1 LLVMQG
7 VLNPS
12 NIFGFSG
19 FLQPWFLS
27 WDLMNNKL
35 KPALLGGLIVGFLS
49 AIHSIIPF
57 IGACCCIWS
66 IVGGALAAFLYIKGS
81 SVPVKLGDGAIVGA
95 LAGVVGGIL
104 YLPYSLFVGMAVMQE
119 KLNQSGVNIP
129 FSGTILVIIAS
140 IVGAI
145 MLVVLSTLGG
155 VIGTAIFE
163 KRKDGAVQ
171 PPPQNFA

>member
-1 LLVMQG
+1 M
-7 VLNPS
+7 
-12 NIFGFSG
+12 
-19 FLQPWFLS
+19 
-27 WDLMNNKL
+27 
-35 KPALLGGLIVGFLS
+35 GFLS
-49 AIHSIIPF
+49 AIHSLIPF

-66 IVGGALAAFLYIKGS
+66 VIGGGLAAFLYIKGS

-95 LAGVVGGIL
+95 LAGVVGGIIYVII

-119 KLNQSGVNIP
+119 QLNRTGVQIP
-129 FSGTILVIIAS
+129 FSGTILVIIGS

-163 KRKDGAVQ
+163 KRKGDGLAP

>member
-1 LLVMQG
+1 
-7 VLNPS
+7 
-12 NIFGFSG
+12 
-19 FLQPWFLS
+19 
-27 WDLMNNKL
+27 MNNKL

-49 AIHSIIPF
+49 AIHSLIPF

-66 IVGGALAAFLYIKGS
+66 IIGGGLASFLYIKGS

-95 LAGVVGGIL
+95 LAGVVGGIIYVII
-104 YLPYSLFVGMAVMQE
+104 YLPISLIWGMAAMTEQ
-119 KLNQSGVNIP
+119 LNRSGVQIP
-129 FSGTILVIIAS
+129 FSGTILVIIGS

-145 MLVVLSTLGG
+145 MLVLLSTLGG

-163 KRKDGAVQ
+163 KRKGDGLAP

>member
-1 LLVMQG
+1 
-7 VLNPS
+7 
-12 NIFGFSG
+12 
-19 FLQPWFLS
+19 
-27 WDLMNNKL
+27 MNNKL
-35 KPALLGGLIVGFLS
+35 KSALLGGLIVGFLS
-49 AIHSIIPF
+49 AIHSLIPF

-66 IVGGALAAFLYIKGS
+66 ILGGGLAAFLYIKGS

-95 LAGVVGGIL
+95 LAGVVGGIIYVVI
-104 YLPYSLFVGMAVMQE
+104 YLPISLIWGMAAMTEQ
-119 KLNQSGVNIP
+119 LNRSGVQIP
-129 FSGTILVIIAS
+129 FSGTILVIIGS

-163 KRKDGAVQ
+163 KRKGDGLAP